1 MKSTR
6 TRWLYAGGSAVACA
20 AVIAVGTVAAHAGM
34 TGRTGAG
41 AAGAGPAPSV
51 SAVPVPSTSA
61 APGRPDPNPLKPKP
75 LGEVI
80 DGGIAAREGTWV
92 FYGVPVTE
100 KALPKVHFGVM
111 AGRRLP
117 GGALTADVMTN
128 EVTGSDRAPGF
139 HAVQAGMGIE
149 AGQSPAFGYYVGPA
163 ARITARAGGRTV
175 TAHQARWS
183 EDRSVVVFWF
193 DPATPG
199 ISRLAA
205 YGSGGRTLPTGN
217 AGVGVG

>member
-20 AVIAVGTVAAHAGM
+20 AVIAVGTVAANAGM
-34 TGRTGAG
+34 TGRTGGA
-41 AAGAGPAPSV
+41 AAGAGAAPA
-51 SAVPVPSTSA
+51 APVPSTSA
-61 APGRPDPNPLKPKP
+61 ATRRPDPSPPKP
-75 LGEVI
+75 EPIGAVI
-80 DGGIAAREGTWV
+80 DSGIAAREGSWV
-92 FYGVPVTE
+92 FYGVPVAE
-100 KALPKVHFGVM
+100 PALPKVRFGVM

-117 GGALTADVMTN
+117 GGTLTADVMTN

-149 AGQSPAFGYYVGPA
+149 AGQSPTFGYYAGPA
-163 ARITARAGGRTV
+163 ARITGRANGRTV

-193 DPATPG
+193 DPAVKG
-199 ISRLAA
+199 IGKLAA
-205 YGSGGRTLPTGN
+205 YDQGGRKLPTGN